1 MVQQCQQLKIA
12 YISYHGLST
21 ILSGRVYQA
30 LAPLVASAS
39 LTAIR
44 KENGGVRPIA
54 VGDVFHRLVSS
65 LSCTAINPNLP
76 SFFIPYGKVGVRVNG
91 GKMAVINVLRLCIS
105 ENADNEF
112 HCLLKVDMHNTFNKC
127 CHSTF
132 LSQHFSL
139 IFGWVQWCYQSSAEL
154 YFG

>member
-1 MVQQCQQLKIA
+1 M
-12 YISYHGLST
+12 H
-21 ILSGRVYQA
+21 QA
-30 LAPLVASAS
+30 IAPLLAGVP
-39 LTAIR
+39 LTKIR

-65 LSCTAINPNLP
+65 LSCTAIKPNLP

-105 ENADNEF
+105 ENADDES
-112 HCLLKVDMHNTFNKC
+112 HCLLKVEMHNTFNKC
-127 CHSTF
+127 CHSRF
-132 LSQHFSL
+132 LSQVRQHFPL
-139 IFGWVQWCYQSSAEL
+139 LFGWVQWCYQSSAEL